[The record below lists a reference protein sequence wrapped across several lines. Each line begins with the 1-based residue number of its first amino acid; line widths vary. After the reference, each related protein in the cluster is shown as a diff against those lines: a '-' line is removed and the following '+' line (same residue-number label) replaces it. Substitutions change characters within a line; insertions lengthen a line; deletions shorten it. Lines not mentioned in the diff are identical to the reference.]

1 MGGYE
6 ASHDLGKRF
15 RRRKMQLETGHLS
28 YLLRPAAGP
37 PLVLIPGSFND
48 SFALKEVIDRLDS
61 KRQVVVVELRGHGGS
76 WPPPKKCSIEVFA
89 QDVLSV
95 ADVEDL
101 NSFYVGGHS
110 IGGMVALEVARV
122 RPQNVRGVISLEGW
136 TSHHVSQ
143 DAFGGQTTNTLSA
156 GQQAQYERLRQR
168 VMALW
173 SEAEIGEFVTYWRQ
187 WDGFDFLSKTGLP
200 ILELYGDRGQERP
213 SLDKLRIPERE
224 NIQVH
229 WLQNA
234 SHNLHIECPREVAR
248 ICDRFVEK
256 LEGAGT

>member
-1 MGGYE
+1 M
-6 ASHDLGKRF
+6 
-15 RRRKMQLETGHLS
+15 
-28 YLLRPAAGP
+28 
-37 PLVLIPGSFND
+37 
-48 SFALKEVIDRLDS
+48 
-61 KRQVVVVELRGHGGS
+61 
-76 WPPPKKCSIEVFA
+76 
-89 QDVLSV
+89 
-95 ADVEDL
+95 
-101 NSFYVGGHS
+101 
-110 IGGMVALEVARV
+110 

-156 GQQAQYERLRQR
+156 GHQAQYERLRQR
-168 VMALW
+168 VMTLW
-173 SEAEIGEFVTYWRQ
+173 SQAEIEEFVTYWRQ

-234 SHNLHIECPREVAR
+234 SHNLHLECPREVAR